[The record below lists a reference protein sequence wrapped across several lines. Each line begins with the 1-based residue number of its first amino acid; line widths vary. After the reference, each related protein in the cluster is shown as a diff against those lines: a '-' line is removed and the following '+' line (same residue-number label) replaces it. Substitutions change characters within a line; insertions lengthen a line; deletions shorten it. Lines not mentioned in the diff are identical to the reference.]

1 MKKLAIALL
10 VGAAFAPVVA
20 MADAG
25 DIIARFRAINVN
37 PDVST
42 SGLLSNP
49 LDADVKDATVP
60 ELDFTYMITN
70 NIGAELILGTSRHK
84 VSANRTALG
93 GGSGDIGK
101 VSVLP
106 PPLPL
111 QWHFM
116 PQHDV
121 FRPYVGAG
129 VNYTRFYNV
138 GLNTEVGRVDVDRN
152 SWGGALQVGA
162 DFPIAKNV
170 FINVDVKK
178 LWISTDVRGTSGAIN
193 GVKLGTLDINPWV
206 FGLGVGMKF

>member
-42 SGLLSNP
+42 TSTLSDLNT
-49 LDADVKDATVP
+49 DVKDATVP

-84 VSANRTALG
+84 VSTNAF
-93 GGSGDIGK
+93 GDIGK

-106 PPLPL
+106 PTLTL

-116 PQHDV
+116 PQNDV

-138 GLNTEVGRVDVDRN
+138 GLNTSAGRIDVDRN

-178 LWISTDVRGTSGAIN
+178 LWISTDVRGTSGALD
-193 GVKLGTLDINPWV
+193 GAKLGTLDINPWV